1 MGKLINF
8 FKGYKDKDD
17 FQNIS
22 IDLLKK
28 EPELIVLL
36 AKLLYEDIKSTTANN
51 TAYNPIIDLRRGSDI
66 NELIQIILS
75 NAKGLKGKRDD
86 NLFTSSKEEV
96 LLASVIGYVV
106 ESKSHSDK
114 SFLEIVD
121 ILLKGLEK
129 TSESIDISEL
139 DVLLQTTDP
148 DLSQTYTYK
157 NYKIFKAMCNKYLEE
172 ETTYIDALLTIRNFL
187 HLFTFTSAINSDK
200 CKKVE
205 DNFQNDDFTI
215 RIENKSINNPD
226 SVIYGQYSIKLSIYF
241 KNKEISKSL
250 KDSCF
255 TFELISPEVIK
266 VIGSIL
272 VKSSWPSN
280 FETMSSISM
289 FRSLFSRNNINCSY
303 HLGSYSEIQNNKEV
317 VELFTQLNYSLDKLL
332 SPDCLDNPLAY
343 NILMNVI
350 KQNEIKEFVISVS

>member
-1 MGKLINF
+1 MGEAINLL
-8 FKGYKDKDD
+8 KGYKDKGD

-22 IDLLKK
+22 ISLLKK
-28 EPELIVLL
+28 EPELIVPL
-36 AKLLYEDIKSTTANN
+36 AKLLYEDIKSTIANN
-51 TAYNPIIDLRRGSDI
+51 TAYNPIIDLRRNSDI

-86 NLFTSSKEEV
+86 SLFTPSRENV

-106 ESKSHSDK
+106 ENKSHSDK
-114 SFLEIVD
+114 SFLEIID

-129 TSESIDISEL
+129 TSESLDISEL

-157 NYKIFKAMCNKYLEE
+157 SYKLFKAMCNKRLEE
-172 ETTYIDALLTIRNFL
+172 ETTYIDALLMIRNFL
-187 HLFTFTSAINSDK
+187 HLFTFTSAIDSDK

-205 DNFQNDDFTI
+205 DNFQNGDFTI
-215 RIENKSINNPD
+215 RIEDKNINNPD
-226 SVIYGQYSIKLSIYF
+226 SVIYGQYSIKLSVYF

-255 TFELISPEVIK
+255 TFELISPEVVK
-266 VIGSIL
+266 VIDSML
-272 VKSSWPSN
+272 VKSSRPSN
-280 FETMSSISM
+280 FETMSSM

-303 HLGSYSEIQNNKEV
+303 RLGSYSEIKNNKEV
-317 VELFTQLNYSLDKLL
+317 VELFTQLNYSLGKLL
-332 SPDCLDNPLAY
+332 SPDCLDNPLDY

>member
-1 MGKLINF
+1 MGKPINF

-22 IDLLKK
+22 TDLLKK
-28 EPELIVLL
+28 EPELIVPL

-51 TAYNPIIDLRRGSDI
+51 TAYNPIIDLRRNSDI

-75 NAKGLKGKRDD
+75 NVKGLKGKRDD
-86 NLFTSSKEEV
+86 SLFTPSRENV
-96 LLASVIGYVV
+96 LLASVIGYLV
-106 ESKSHSDK
+106 ENKSHSDN
-114 SFLEIVD
+114 SFLEIAD

-129 TSESIDISEL
+129 ISESIDISEL

-157 NYKIFKAMCNKYLEE
+157 SYKLFKAMCDKCLEE
-172 ETTYIDALLTIRNFL
+172 ETTCIDALLMIRNFL
-187 HLFTFTSAINSDK
+187 HLFTFTSAIDSDK

-205 DNFQNDDFTI
+205 GNFQNDDFTI
-215 RIENKSINNPD
+215 RIEDKNINNPD
-226 SVIYGQYSIKLSIYF
+226 SVIYGQYSIKLSVYF

-255 TFELISPEVIK
+255 TFELISPEVVK
-266 VIGSIL
+266 VIDSML
-272 VKSSWPSN
+272 VKSSRPSN
-280 FETMSSISM
+280 FATMSSM

-303 HLGSYSEIQNNKEV
+303 RLESYSEAQNTKEV
-317 VELFTQLNYSLDKLL
+317 EELFAQLNYSLDKLL

>member
-1 MGKLINF
+1 MEKPINLL
-8 FKGYKDKDD
+8 KGYKEKGD
-17 FQNIS
+17 FQNFS

-28 EPELIVLL
+28 EPELIVPL

-51 TAYNPIIDLRRGSDI
+51 DAYNPILDLKRGSDI

-86 NLFTSSKEEV
+86 SLFTPSMGDV

-114 SFLEIVD
+114 SFLEVVD
-121 ILLKGLEK
+121 VLLKGLEK

-148 DLSQTYTYK
+148 DLNQTYTYK

-172 ETTYIDALLTIRNFL
+172 ETTYIDALLMIRNFL
-187 HLFTFTSAINSDK
+187 HLFTFTSAIDSDK

-205 DNFQNDDFTI
+205 DDFQNDDFTI
-215 RIENKSINNPD
+215 RIENKNINNHD
-226 SVIYGQYSIKLSIYF
+226 SVIYGQYSIKLSVYF
-241 KNKEISKSL
+241 KDKEIGKSL
-250 KDSCF
+250 KDGCF

-266 VIGSIL
+266 VIDSIL
-272 VKSSWPSN
+272 VKISQPSN
-280 FETMSSISM
+280 FATMSSM

-303 HLGSYSEIQNNKEV
+303 CLGSYSEIQNNKEV
-317 VELFTQLNYSLDKLL
+317 VELFTQFNYSLDKLL

-350 KQNEIKEFVISVS
+350 KQNKIKEFVISVS

>member
-1 MGKLINF
+1 MEKPINLL
-8 FKGYKDKDD
+8 KGYKDKGD

-28 EPELIVLL
+28 EPELIVPL
-36 AKLLYEDIKSTTANN
+36 AKLLYEDIKSTTVNN

-66 NELIQIILS
+66 NELIEIILS

-86 NLFTSSKEEV
+86 SLFTPSRENV
-96 LLASVIGYVV
+96 LFASVIGYVV
-106 ESKSHSDK
+106 ENKNHSDK
-114 SFLEIVD
+114 SFLDIVD

-148 DLSQTYTYK
+148 DLGQTYTYK
-157 NYKIFKAMCNKYLEE
+157 NYKIFKAMCNKHLEE

-187 HLFTFTSAINSDK
+187 HLFTFTSVIDSDK

-215 RIENKSINNPD
+215 QIENKNINNPD
-226 SVIYGQYSIKLSIYF
+226 SVIYGQYSIKLSVYF
-241 KNKEISKSL
+241 KNKEISKTL

-266 VIGSIL
+266 VIDSIL
-272 VKSSWPSN
+272 VKSFCPSN
-280 FETMSSISM
+280 FATMSSM

-303 HLGSYSEIQNNKEV
+303 RLGSYSEIQNNKEV
-317 VELFTQLNYSLDKLL
+317 VELFTQLNYLLGKLL

>member
-1 MGKLINF
+1 MEKPINLL
-8 FKGYKDKDD
+8 KGYKDKGD

-28 EPELIVLL
+28 EPELIVPL
-36 AKLLYEDIKSTTANN
+36 AKLLYEDIKSTTVNN

-66 NELIQIILS
+66 NELIEIILS

-86 NLFTSSKEEV
+86 SLFTPSKENV
-96 LLASVIGYVV
+96 LFASVIGYVV
-106 ESKSHSDK
+106 ENKNHSDK
-114 SFLEIVD
+114 SFLDIVD

-148 DLSQTYTYK
+148 DLGQTYTYK
-157 NYKIFKAMCNKYLEE
+157 NYKIFKAMCNKHLEE
-172 ETTYIDALLTIRNFL
+172 ETTYIDALLMIRNFL
-187 HLFTFTSAINSDK
+187 HLFMFTSAIDSDK

-215 RIENKSINNPD
+215 RIENKNINNPD
-226 SVIYGQYSIKLSIYF
+226 FVIYGQYSIKLSVCF
-241 KNKEISKSL
+241 KNKEIGRSL
-250 KDSCF
+250 KDGCF

-266 VIGSIL
+266 VIDSIL
-272 VKSSWPSN
+272 VKSSRPSN
-280 FETMSSISM
+280 FATMSSM

-303 HLGSYSEIQNNKEV
+303 HLGNYSEIQNNKEV
-317 VELFTQLNYSLDKLL
+317 VELFTQFNYSLDKLL

-343 NILMNVI
+343 NILINVI

>member
-1 MGKLINF
+1 MGRTINLL
-8 FKGYKDKDD
+8 KGYKDKDN

-28 EPELIVLL
+28 EPELIVPL
-36 AKLLYEDIKSTTANN
+36 AKLLYEDIQSTTANN
-51 TAYNPIIDLRRGSDI
+51 TAYNPIIDLRRNSDI

-75 NAKGLKGKRDD
+75 NAKGLKGERDD
-86 NLFTSSKEEV
+86 SLFTPSRENV
-96 LLASVIGYVV
+96 LLASVIGYAV
-106 ESKSHSDK
+106 ENKSHSDK
-114 SFLEIVD
+114 NFLEIAD

-129 TSESIDISEL
+129 ISESVDISEL

-157 NYKIFKAMCNKYLEE
+157 SYKLFKAMCNKCLEE
-172 ETTYIDALLTIRNFL
+172 ETTYIDALLMIRNFL
-187 HLFTFTSAINSDK
+187 HLFTFTSAIDSDK

-215 RIENKSINNPD
+215 RIENRNINNPD

-241 KNKEISKSL
+241 KNKEIGKSL
-250 KDSCF
+250 KDNCF

-266 VIGSIL
+266 VIDSIL
-272 VKSSWPSN
+272 VKSSRPSN
-280 FETMSSISM
+280 FETMSSM

-303 HLGSYSEIQNNKEV
+303 RLGSYSEIQNNKEV
-317 VELFTQLNYSLDKLL
+317 VELFTQFNYSLDKLL

-350 KQNEIKEFVISVS
+350 KQNEFKEFVISVS

>member
-1 MGKLINF
+1 MGKPINLL
-8 FKGYKDKDD
+8 KGHKNKGD

-28 EPELIVLL
+28 EPELIVPLT
-36 AKLLYEDIKSTTANN
+36 KFLYEDIKSTTANN
-51 TAYNPIIDLRRGSDI
+51 DAYNPILDLRRGSDI

-75 NAKGLKGKRDD
+75 NAKGLKGKKDD
-86 NLFTSSKEEV
+86 SLFTPSREDV
-96 LLASVIGYVV
+96 LLASIIGYVV
-106 ESKSHSDK
+106 ENKSHSDK
-114 SFLEIVD
+114 SFLEVVD

-139 DVLLQTTDP
+139 DVLLQTTDL

-172 ETTYIDALLTIRNFL
+172 ETSYIDALLMIRNFL
-187 HLFTFTSAINSDK
+187 HLFTFTSAIDSDK

-215 RIENKSINNPD
+215 QIENKNINNPD
-226 SVIYGQYSIKLSIYF
+226 SVIYGQYSIKLSVYF
-241 KNKEISKSL
+241 KNKEISKTL

-266 VIGSIL
+266 AIDSIL
-272 VKSSWPSN
+272 VKISQPSN
-280 FETMSSISM
+280 FATMSLM

-303 HLGSYSEIQNNKEV
+303 CLGSYSEIQNNKEV
-317 VELFTQLNYSLDKLL
+317 VELFTQFNYSLDKLL

>member
-1 MGKLINF
+1 MEKPKNLL
-8 FKGYKDKDD
+8 KGYKDKGD

-22 IDLLKK
+22 INLLKK
-28 EPELIVLL
+28 EPELIVPL

-51 TAYNPIIDLRRGSDI
+51 TAYNPILDLRRGSDI

-75 NAKGLKGKRDD
+75 NAKGLKGKRNDS
-86 NLFTSSKEEV
+86 LFTPSREDV
-96 LLASVIGYVV
+96 LLSSVIGYVV
-106 ESKSHSDK
+106 ENKNHSDK
-114 SFLEIVD
+114 SFLDIVD

-148 DLSQTYTYK
+148 DLNQTYTYK

-172 ETTYIDALLTIRNFL
+172 ETTCIDALLMIRNFL
-187 HLFTFTSAINSDK
+187 HLFTFTSAIDSDK

-205 DNFQNDDFTI
+205 NNFQNDDFTI
-215 RIENKSINNPD
+215 RIENKNINNPD
-226 SVIYGQYSIKLSIYF
+226 SVIYGQYSIKLSVYF

-250 KDSCF
+250 KDGCF

-266 VIGSIL
+266 IIDSIL
-272 VKSSWPSN
+272 VKTSRPSN
-280 FETMSSISM
+280 FATMSSM
-289 FRSLFSRNNINCSY
+289 FRSLFFRNNINCSY
-303 HLGSYSEIQNNKEV
+303 RLGSYSEIQNNKEV
-317 VELFTQLNYSLDKLL
+317 VELFTQFNYSLDKLL

>member
-1 MGKLINF
+1 MPKAISTLRGNKGKL
-8 FKGYKDKDD
+8 D

-22 IDLLKK
+22 VDLLKK
-28 EPELIVLL
+28 EPEFIVPL
-36 AKLLYEDIKSTTANN
+36 ARLLYEDIKSAVAKN
-51 TAYNPIIDLRRGSDI
+51 TAYNPILDLRRGSDI

-75 NAKGLKGKRDD
+75 NAKGLKGKIDD
-86 NLFTSSKEEV
+86 NLFTPSKEEV

-106 ESKSHSDK
+106 ENKSHSDK

-187 HLFTFTSAINSDK
+187 HLFTFTSAIDSDK

-280 FETMSSISM
+280 FETMSSM
-289 FRSLFSRNNINCSY
+289 FRSLFSKNNINCSY
-303 HLGSYSEIQNNKEV
+303 RLGSYSEIQNNKEV

>member
-28 EPELIVLL
+28 EPELIVPL

-51 TAYNPIIDLRRGSDI
+51 TAYNPIIGLWRGSDI

-86 NLFTSSKEEV
+86 NLFTPSKEEV

-106 ESKSHSDK
+106 ENKSHSDK

-157 NYKIFKAMCNKYLEE
+157 NYKIFKAMCNRYLEE
-172 ETTYIDALLTIRNFL
+172 ETTYIDSLLTIRNFL
-187 HLFTFTSAINSDK
+187 HLFTFTSAIDSDK

-215 RIENKSINNPD
+215 QIENKNINNPD
-226 SVIYGQYSIKLSIYF
+226 SVIYGQYSIKLSVYF

-266 VIGSIL
+266 IIDSIL
-272 VKSSWPSN
+272 VKSSQPSN
-280 FETMSSISM
+280 FTTMSSM

-303 HLGSYSEIQNNKEV
+303 RLGCYSEIQNNKEV
-317 VELFTQLNYSLDKLL
+317 VELFTQFNYSLDKLL

>member
-1 MGKLINF
+1 M
-8 FKGYKDKDD
+8 
-17 FQNIS
+17 
-22 IDLLKK
+22 
-28 EPELIVLL
+28 
-36 AKLLYEDIKSTTANN
+36 
-51 TAYNPIIDLRRGSDI
+51 RRGSDI
-66 NELIQIILS
+66 NELIQIILL
-75 NAKGLKGKRDD
+75 NAKELKGKRDD
-86 NLFTSSKEEV
+86 NLFTPSKEEV

-106 ESKSHSDK
+106 ENKSHSDK

-121 ILLKGLEK
+121 ILLKGFEK

-187 HLFTFTSAINSDK
+187 HLFTFTSAIDSDK

-205 DNFQNDDFTI
+205 DNFQNDNFAI
-215 RIENKSINNPD
+215 QIENKNINNPD
-226 SVIYGQYSIKLSIYF
+226 SVIYGQYSIKLSVYF
-241 KNKEISKSL
+241 KNKEISKTL

-266 VIGSIL
+266 VIDSIL
-272 VKSSWPSN
+272 VKISQPSN
-280 FETMSSISM
+280 FATMSSM

-303 HLGSYSEIQNNKEV
+303 CLGSYSELQNNKEV
-317 VELFTQLNYSLDKLL
+317 VELFTQFNYSLDKLL

-350 KQNEIKEFVISVS
+350 KQNKIKEFVISVS